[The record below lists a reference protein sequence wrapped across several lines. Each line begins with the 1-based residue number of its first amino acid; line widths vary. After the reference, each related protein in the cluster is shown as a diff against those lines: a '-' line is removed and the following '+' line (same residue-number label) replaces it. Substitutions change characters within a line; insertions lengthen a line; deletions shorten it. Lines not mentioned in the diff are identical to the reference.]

1 MFAPGVSLSQRPP
14 NINGITWDYESPGT
28 YNWTVGIRRDVGWGT
43 VVDAT
48 YIGSTGRHLEGQY
61 DLNAVPEGARW
72 LDVNPQNDD
81 PSQAG
86 LQALP
91 AEFLRPYR
99 GYGTIRVR
107 GNFGESDYHSFQIQ
121 ANRRYIRGVQFGG
134 SYTWQRARG
143 TQDEDGDAQSIALSR
158 PMDYFYS
165 VVAQSQ
171 THSVVI
177 NYTWDLPETSTSNPV
192 LRGILNGW
200 QISGV
205 NAFVTGEWA
214 PVNFSTVDNFDFT
227 GGDGG
232 QAGDVNGIRLVRPN
246 VTGDPMD
253 GGGDPI
259 AGWFNTAAFSRP
271 TGRGDIGNSERN
283 VVQRPGINNWDLA
296 VFKNFR
302 FAGGRTFQFRAEAY
316 NVLNHTQFNDID
328 RDAQF
333 NAAGQQIDPNFGT
346 AIGIGSPTR
355 PPRIIQLSVRLN
367 F

>member
-1 MFAPGVSLSQRPP
+1 VFIGAYVPGTGNPTNGLVNAGDGVPRSFRETLAPQIEPRLGATWDISGEGTTVLHASTGLFHNARLGGGSFGNLRNPPFFVTPALPNATIGTMFAPGVSLSQRPP

-134 SYTWQRARG
+134 SYTWQRAAGRW
-143 TQDEDGDAQSIALSR
+143 T
-158 PMDYFYS
+158 
-165 VVAQSQ
+165 
-171 THSVVI
+171 
-177 NYTWDLPETSTSNPV
+177 TSTRWS
-192 LRGILNGW
+192 RR
-200 QISGV
+200 
-205 NAFVTGEWA
+205 A
-214 PVNFSTVDNFDFT
+214 
-227 GGDGG
+227 
-232 QAGDVNGIRLVRPN
+232 
-246 VTGDPMD
+246 
-253 GGGDPI
+253 
-259 AGWFNTAAFSRP
+259 RP
-271 TGRGDIGNSERN
+271 TAWSSTT
-283 VVQRPGINNWDLA
+283 PGICPRRA
-296 VFKNFR
+296 R
-302 FAGGRTFQFRAEAY
+302 RTPCCAGF
-316 NVLNHTQFNDID
+316 
-328 RDAQF
+328 
-333 NAAGQQIDPNFGT
+333 
-346 AIGIGSPTR
+346 
-355 PPRIIQLSVRLN
+355 
-367 F
+367 